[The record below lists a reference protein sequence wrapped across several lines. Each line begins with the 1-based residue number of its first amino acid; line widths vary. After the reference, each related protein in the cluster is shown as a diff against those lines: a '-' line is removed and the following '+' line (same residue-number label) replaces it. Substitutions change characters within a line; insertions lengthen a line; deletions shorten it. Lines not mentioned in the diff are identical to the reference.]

1 MNELMN
7 TNIISNAIN
16 ELYRIYDMI
25 NYSCFADSLPHPV
38 ITMYPTKG
46 KMIGH
51 FTKDKVWQ
59 NKDQVAGTDSGET
72 TDAFYEL
79 NIDPRWFNDHDVF
92 EIVHTLIHEMCHFA
106 NRIAGIEDCKG
117 KSHTKDFKRTAE
129 SAGLIVNKQRGI
141 GYGDTSLS
149 DDLANFIESSV
160 LPDEDVFKYFRVIVT
175 EEKKK
180 PKKKN
185 LFEYTCPSCGM
196 VAKAKQDAKIICGMC
211 NVELEMEEI
220 DEDTED
226 EIIESS
232 EE

>member
-1 MNELMN
+1 MNEVN
-7 TNIISNAIN
+7 NVNIVGTAIN
-16 ELYRIYDMI
+16 ELYRIYGMI
-25 NYSCFADSLPHPV
+25 NEACFANSLPYPV

-46 KMIGH
+46 KMLGH

-59 NKDQVAGTDSGET
+59 NKDQIANPDTGEVEN
-72 TDAFYEL
+72 ALYEL
-79 NIDPRWFNDHDVF
+79 NIDPRWFNDQDVF

-106 NRIAGIEDCKG
+106 NKLAGIEDCKG

-129 SAGLIVNKQRGI
+129 SAGLIVTKQRGI
-141 GYGDTSLS
+141 GYGNTSLS

-160 LPDEDVFKYFRVIVT
+160 LPDEDVFKYFRAIVA

-196 VAKAKQDAKIICGMC
+196 VAKAKQGAKIICGMC

-220 DEDTED
+220 DEDMED